1 VGGPTSS
8 PDEPRLVA
16 PWIHMVALLADVIS
30 AGGGDVGET
39 ENSSSMAIL
48 HRETV
53 LRRGQGA

>member
-1 VGGPTSS
+1 
-8 PDEPRLVA
+8 
-16 PWIHMVALLADVIS
+16 MVALLADVIS